1 MEIVMRLGKS
11 KIASLDVNLAKK
23 GDKEAYIRLMR
34 ENKAS
39 MYRVAKAM
47 LEREED
53 IEDAVS
59 ETILKAYMNI
69 SKLRKSEYFKTW
81 LIRILINECNNL
93 LKKRK

>member
-11 KIASLDVNLAKK
+11 KIASLDVNLAKN